1 MKLNVRHVP
10 HWTAAVAAF
19 LAATAQAAAA
29 QQLPEGVTEVA
40 SVEGITEYRLDNGLR
55 FLLFPDQSKQ
65 QITVNVTYMVG
76 SRHEGYGETGMAH
89 LLEHLVFKGTPDHPN
104 IPDELTERGAF
115 PNGTTWFDRTNYF
128 ETFPA
133 SDENLAW
140 AIDLEADRMVN
151 SFIAE
156 EDLESEMTVVR
167 NEWESG
173 ENQPVAV
180 LQKRVMSAA
189 YDWHNYGN
197 STIGARADLEN
208 VPIERLQAFY
218 RKYYQPD
225 NALVVIAGRFDP
237 EYAIQLVAEEFGAIP
252 RPDRTGANELFDTYT
267 AEPAQDGERTVT
279 LRRVGDV
286 QMVMAAYHVPPGSHE
301 QYAAVDVLIHVLA
314 TRPAG
319 RLYQNLVE
327 TGLAANA
334 FSFGYQ
340 LNEPGVMMA
349 AAQVR
354 QEDSL
359 EEAAAAMLAT
369 LDEMVEAPPTEEEVE
384 RARTDYLSGIELAF
398 NNPQGIALQLSEWAS
413 MGDWR
418 LFFLHRDRLE
428 QVTPTAVHQV
438 AQAYLK
444 PSNRTIG
451 YFYPTEETPAR
462 AEIPEPPDVAA
473 LVANYTGREAVAE
486 GEAFD
491 PTPANIDE
499 RTVTTTL
506 ANGVEVSLLR
516 KENRGDAVSVQFSFR
531 HGTEAALMGR
541 ATAGSLAGSML
552 MRGTTER
559 SRQEISDELDRLR
572 AQGSVSGSAL
582 SAGGSF
588 TTVRENLAAVSGW
601 PARCCA
607 NPPSIPTNS
616 TCCAKRRLAA
626 IEQQQ
631 SEPQALVFEAFNRH
645 LNQYPEDHPRYS
657 TTFEEDIERLNA
669 ATVDEA
675 RAFWSDFYGAEGG
688 TIAVVGDF
696 DADETLAV
704 LEEVFGDWE
713 APEPYER
720 VPDPYVE
727 VGDRERGHRDPRQG
741 QRVDGGRH
749 RLPHAR
755 RRSPLSGAAHGR
767 LHAGRRVPEFASAD
781 PHPPGG
787 GALLRRGLAIG
798 GAPGRRR
805 RAVPY
810 LRHLRPRER
819 RPGGGRVP
827 RRAAQGAGGRV
838 HPGGTGCRE
847 TRVPGRAAERPLER
861 RRAGRPAQQQPVHQ
875 PDHGVHR
882 RPGSGHRSADA
893 GGGQLRAARLRFA
906 GRHLHLPRGRLR
918 QQADPVG
925 DISGDSGPTGRGRKA
940 PARFRAR
947 RGERTI

>member
-1 MKLNVRHVP
+1 MNRTIDRARPCAAALLALCAA
-10 HWTAAVAAF
+10 WTADVAA
-19 LAATAQAAAA
+19 QE
-29 QQLPEGVTEVA
+29 LPAGVTEVA
-40 SVEGITEYRLDNGLR
+40 SVEGITEYQLDNGLR

-133 SDENLAW
+133 SDDNLAW

-151 SFIAE
+151 SFISG

-173 ENQPVAV
+173 ENQPMAV

-237 EYAIQLVAEEFGAIP
+237 EYAIRLVADEFGAIP
-252 RPDRTGANELFDTYT
+252 RPDRSGANQLFATYT

-286 QMVMAAYHVPPGSHE
+286 QLVMAAYHVPPGSHE
-301 QYAAVDVLIHVLA
+301 QYAAVDVLTHILA

-327 TGLAANA
+327 PGLAANA
-334 FSFGYQ
+334 FAFGYQ
-340 LNEPGVMMA
+340 LNEPGVLMA

-359 EEAAAAMLAT
+359 EEAAAALLAT
-369 LDEMVEAPPTEEEVE
+369 VDEMAEAPPTGEEVE
-384 RARTDYLSGIELAF
+384 RAKTDYLSGIELAF

-428 QVTPTAVHQV
+428 RVTPTAVHQV

-451 YFYPTEETPAR
+451 YFHPTEETPAR
-462 AEIPEPPDVAA
+462 AEIPAPPDVAA
-473 LVANYTGREAVAE
+473 LVADYAGREAVAE

-491 PTPANIDE
+491 PTPDNVDA
-499 RTVTTTL
+499 RTTTTAL
-506 ANGVEVSLLR
+506 ANGVEVSLLP

-531 HGTEAALMGR
+531 HGTEAALTGR
-541 ATAGSLAGSML
+541 ATAGVLAGSML
-552 MRGTTER
+552 MRGTTQR
-559 SRQEISDELDRLR
+559 SRQDISDELDRLR
-572 AQGSVSGSAL
+572 AQGSVNGSAL
-582 SAGGSF
+582 SVGGSF
-588 TTVRENLAAVSGW
+588 TTVRENLAAVLRLAGEVLRE
-601 PARCCA
+601 PAFDPGEFDLLREE
-607 NPPSIPTNS
+607 
-616 TCCAKRRLAA
+616 RLAA

-631 SEPQALVFEAFNRH
+631 SEPQALVFQAFNRH
-645 LNQYPEDHPRYS
+645 LNRFPEDHPRYS

-688 TIAVVGDF
+688 TVAVVGDF
-696 DADETLAV
+696 DPDETLAV
-704 LEEVFGDWE
+704 LEEVFGGWA

-720 VPDPYVE
+720 VPDPHVE
-727 VGDRERGHRDPRQG
+727 VETVSMDIETPDKANAWMVAVTTFRMRDDDSRYPALRMADFMLGGGFLNSRLPTRIRQEEG
-741 QRVDGGRH
+741 LSYGVGSQLAVPPVDDGGLFLTYAIFAPENGDKVVEAFRDE
-749 RLPHAR
+749 LR
-755 RRSPLSGAAHGR
+755 RALEEGFTQEELDAAKRGFLDAQQNGRSN
-767 LHAGRRVPEFASAD
+767 D
-781 PHPPGG
+781 
-787 GALLRRGLAIG
+787 GALAGQLSNNLFTNRTMAFTAAREAAIEGLTLEEVNSALRDYVSPENIS
-798 GAPGRRR
+798 
-805 RAVPY
+805 VF
-810 LRHLRPRER
+810 
-819 RPGGGRVP
+819 
-827 RRAAQGAGGRV
+827 
-838 HPGGTGCRE
+838 
-847 TRVPGRAAERPLER
+847 
-861 RRAGRPAQQQPVHQ
+861 RAG
-875 PDHGVHR
+875 D
-882 RPGSGHRSADA
+882 
-893 GGGQLRAARLRFA
+893 FA
-906 GRHLHLPRGRLR
+906 NKLIP
-918 QQADPVG
+918 
-925 DISGDSGPTGRGRKA
+925 
-940 PARFRAR
+940 
-947 RGERTI
+947 

>member
-197 STIGARADLEN
+197 STIGARADIEN

-588 TTVRENLAAVSGW
+588 TTVRENLAAVLRLAGEVLRE
-601 PARCCA
+601 PAFDPDEFDLLREE
-607 NPPSIPTNS
+607 
-616 TCCAKRRLAA
+616 RLAA

-657 TTFEEDIERLNA
+657 TTFGEDIERLNA

-720 VPDPYVE
+720 VADPYVE
-727 VGDRERGHRDPRQG
+727 VETVSVDIETPDKANAWMVAVTAFRMRDDDSRYPALRMADFMLGGGFLNSRLPTRIRQEEGLSYGVGSQLAVPPVDDGGLFLTYAIFAPENGDRVVDAFRDELRRALEEGFTQEELDAAKRGFLDAQ
-741 QRVDGGRH
+741 QNGR
-749 RLPHAR
+749 
-755 RRSPLSGAAHGR
+755 SN
-767 LHAGRRVPEFASAD
+767 D
-781 PHPPGG
+781 
-787 GALLRRGLAIG
+787 GALAGQLSNNLFTNRTMEFTAAREAAIEALTLEEVNSALRDYVSLDDISIF
-798 GAPGRRR
+798 
-805 RAVPY
+805 
-810 LRHLRPRER
+810 
-819 RPGGGRVP
+819 
-827 RRAAQGAGGRV
+827 
-838 HPGGTGCRE
+838 
-847 TRVPGRAAERPLER
+847 
-861 RRAGRPAQQQPVHQ
+861 RAG
-875 PDHGVHR
+875 D
-882 RPGSGHRSADA
+882 
-893 GGGQLRAARLRFA
+893 FA
-906 GRHLHLPRGRLR
+906 NKLIP
-918 QQADPVG
+918 
-925 DISGDSGPTGRGRKA
+925 
-940 PARFRAR
+940 
-947 RGERTI
+947 